1 MLADASR
8 YMSFKGI
15 GFTCIMEG
23 YDTQYAFKSAYECI
37 TTVPLDLQRLKQLSD
52 VPSLKYG
59 DKTINWHIH
68 LMLKNFKDVLD
79 NAIIEPVDNAGH
91 SPHVEKSTI
100 IFDKILISILSTF
113 RYFNMK

>member
-1 MLADASR
+1 
-8 YMSFKGI
+8 
-15 GFTCIMEG
+15 
-23 YDTQYAFKSAYECI
+23 
-37 TTVPLDLQRLKQLSD
+37 
-52 VPSLKYG
+52 
-59 DKTINWHIH
+59 
-68 LMLKNFKDVLD
+68 MLKNFKDVLD